1 MTMARNATIK
11 NQMDYHNR
19 SRLITIALLALV
31 PSGLLAE
38 PTVIDL
44 WPANQMPGP
53 APFVEG
59 EERDT
64 TPPDGRRVAD
74 QPVIRLG
81 HVQTPQVHVYLPP
94 KTEANGAGVVICPGG
109 GFNILAWDLEGTEV
123 AEWLNELGVAALVL
137 KYRVPTGK
145 HGEQLEPNSSTL
157 EVPAKALGPMM
168 DAQRALSLA
177 RVRAGEWDLDPERI
191 GILGF
196 SAGGKTAALAAL
208 AEGERAYEP
217 LDTTDNASCRADFSL
232 LIYPGYLAEKETG
245 KLLPHLE
252 VSETCPPTFFAHAA
266 DDRVTCLSST
276 ALFNAL
282 TLARVPAALHVYA
295 RGGHG
300 YGLRRTA
307 APVTSWSDR
316 AAEWMR
322 DQGVL
327 SSRADRFVEAWNRD
341 EPLPNGKGLTL
352 DQAYALQRDWVM
364 RTLDEKG
371 LGGVK
376 GGVVSPGGQEW
387 LGITEPLAAI
397 LRASGR
403 FEARDRPEV
412 SREDF
417 PGLRLETE
425 IGFIIDKR
433 IEGPLASVE
442 AFRKHVSGIVPI
454 IELVSGKW
462 QQSAAKPTA
471 SDLVAI
477 NVTAAGYIVG
487 DPVDPDSIDPKKVSL
502 KLDRDGETLHRG
514 SGADCWKGPWE
525 TGLWLAN
532 YAHRQGIVLEP
543 GQVIICGALGKIQP
557 GEPGQYRLEAGKL
570 GTIEFTVTE

>member
-1 MTMARNATIK
+1 MQHLNP
-11 NQMDYHNR
+11 
-19 SRLITIALLALV
+19 SLLAALPLLFLV
-31 PSGLLAE
+31 HSAVLAD
-38 PTVIDL
+38 PLVIDL
-44 WPANQMPGP
+44 WPAKQMPGP

-64 TPPDGRRVAD
+64 TPPDGRQVAD

-81 HVQTPQVHVYLPP
+81 HVATPQVHVYLPP
-94 KTEANGAGVVICPGG
+94 KSKANGAGVVVCPGG
-109 GFNILAWDLEGTEV
+109 GFHILAWDLEGTEV
-123 AEWLNELGVAALVL
+123 ARWLNELGVAAFVV
-137 KYRVPTGK
+137 KYRVPTAK
-145 HGEQLEPNSSTL
+145 HGEQLESNASSL

-177 RVRAGEWDLDPERI
+177 RTRAGDWNLDPERV

-196 SAGGKTAALAAL
+196 SAGGKTAALASL
-208 AEGERAYEP
+208 ARGERAYEA
-217 LDTTDNASCRADFSL
+217 LDSTDEASCRADFSL
-232 LIYPGYLAEKETG
+232 LIYPGFLADKETG
-245 KLLPHLE
+245 ALLPHLK
-252 VSETCPPTFFAHAA
+252 VSETCPPAFFAHAA

-282 TLARVPAALHVYA
+282 TLAKVPAAIHVYA

-300 YGLRRTA
+300 YGLRRTTE
-307 APVTSWSDR
+307 PVTSWPDR
-316 AAEWMR
+316 AEEWMR
-322 DQGVL
+322 DQGL
-327 SSRADRFVEAWNRD
+327 FSSRADQFVAAWNQGT
-341 EPLPNGKGLTL
+341 PLPNGNGLTL
-352 DQAYALQRDWVM
+352 DKAYSLQRDWVV
-364 RTLDEKG
+364 RTLDEEG

-403 FEARDRPEV
+403 FEARDRPTI
-412 SREDF
+412 SHEDF
-417 PGLRLETE
+417 PALRLETE
-425 IGFIIDKR
+425 IGFVIDRR
-433 IEGPLASVE
+433 IEGPLNSVE
-442 AFRKHVSGIVPI
+442 DFRKHVSGIAPI

-462 QQSAAKPTA
+462 QQTAAKPTA

-487 DPVDPDSIDPKKVSL
+487 DPVDPDSIDPKKVTL
-502 KLDRDGETLHRG
+502 KLNKDGETLHQG

-532 YAHRQGIVLEP
+532 YAHRQGIALEP
-543 GQVIICGALGKIQP
+543 GHVIICGALGKIQP
-557 GEPGQYRLEAGKL
+557 GEPGQYTLEAGAL
-570 GTIEFTVTE
+570 GSINFTVTK